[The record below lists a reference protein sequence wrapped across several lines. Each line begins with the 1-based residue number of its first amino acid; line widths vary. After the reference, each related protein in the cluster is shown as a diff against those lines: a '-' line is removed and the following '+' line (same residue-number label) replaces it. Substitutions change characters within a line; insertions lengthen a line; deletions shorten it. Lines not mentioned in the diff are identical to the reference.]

1 MAASIINTNVMS
13 LSAQRNLNKNSLS
26 LATSIQRLS
35 SGLRVNSARD
45 DAAGLAVGMT
55 LQSSISS
62 LSVKMRNQ
70 ADVVSARENLDG
82 GLSVATDILQRM
94 NELAVQAQGT
104 NGKAQVANIT
114 KEYTKLGTE
123 LGNITGVTAP
133 ATTALTSANGATAE
147 TQIATALNTVAG
159 NRASLGADMAV
170 AQFTIQRFEA
180 SREAKSA
187 ERSRIMDTDFAMETA
202 NLARGQILM
211 QAGTAMVAQANQI
224 PQNVLSLLR

>member
-1 MAASIINTNVMS
+1 MAASIINTNLMS
-13 LSAQRNLNKNSLS
+13 LNAQRKLNGNSGS
-26 LATSIQRLS
+26 LATSIERLS

-55 LQSSISS
+55 LQSDIRS
-62 LSVKMRNQ
+62 LSVQMRNE
-70 ADVVSARENLDG
+70 ADKISAAQNSDA

-94 NELAVQAQGT
+94 NELAVQSQGT
-104 NGKAQVANIT
+104 NGSAQFANLN
-114 KEYTKLGTE
+114 KEYSALNTE
-123 LGNITGVTAP
+123 LGNITGATAP
-133 ATTALTSANGATAE
+133 SVTSLTGSNGSAAATAITTALATTAGTRADHGAT
-147 TQIATALNTVAG
+147 
-159 NRASLGADMAV
+159 MAV
-170 AQFTIQRFEA
+170 AEFTIQRFEA

-211 QAGTAMVAQANQI
+211 QAGTAMVAQANAI